1 MFQIRESLRER
12 GAEYGPDREQAA
24 AARLVP
30 NDVLEQLTGAK
41 LELARLRFMRLR
53 HDELGELYGYS
64 LYWEASYRVNGT
76 PDVRYEV
83 YLEPFSGGLIAI
95 HRRPGE

>member
-1 MFQIRESLRER
+1 
-12 GAEYGPDREQAA
+12 
-24 AARLVP
+24 
-30 NDVLEQLTGAK
+30 
-41 LELARLRFMRLR
+41 MRLR